1 MPLQSLFVNFT
12 RSHRMAYAVGCLVL
26 VLSLVALLNA
36 PANLAVAL
44 LHDRVLGVH
53 IVLELFA
60 IVVAVLIATASW
72 NMLKLRQD
80 SAAGV
85 MLLGFMIVACCDL
98 MHMLTFKGMPTF
110 ITQSDPE
117 RGIFF
122 WLIGRTVE
130 VLTLLCLAFGRV
142 PSLPRSFA
150 LLSGVSASVA
160 IVWVGSFH
168 LDVFPRTFIEGVGL
182 TPFKTNFEYVL
193 SALHLLTALLL
204 ARRAAQTGANQFR
217 LLAMSSLVMGVG
229 ELSFTSYMGMSDFQ
243 AHAGHIYKVIAYVLL
258 YRSMYTINVLA
269 PMAALQAAERDLRQV
284 LDALPSMVGYCDR
297 NLIYRIANKAFTEW
311 FGMDAATIPGR
322 HVREILGE
330 SLYRE
335 SLPHYEAALRGEPQA
350 FERTIFRPD
359 GQGARNA
366 LTHYLPDWQAGR
378 VVGFY
383 FLVHDVSALH
393 QAQRVQRETLAELT
407 EERQRLDN
415 ILRGADVGTWD
426 WDIPTGALRIDD
438 RWAGILGYASIELQ
452 PHIDIRSELAH
463 PAELGVSRMKLRE
476 HLGGQAEMYDMEC
489 RLRHR
494 DGHWVWVLD
503 RGRVSARDE
512 QGRALRIQ
520 GTLLDITTAKQA
532 QTLLAE
538 REAFL
543 ERVSEVAEVGGWQ
556 LDVKTSSVTFSRQ
569 AGRISGV
576 EEGFRPTLE
585 EALAFFPET
594 SRVSVRKAVREAIEQ
609 RNAFDLEL
617 PYQNA
622 RGESL
627 WVRVVGEALYD
638 DDTPGA
644 LPTRLIGAIQNVTER
659 NRAAQA
665 LQRANERL
673 ALAVGSAGMGV
684 WELDVQA
691 RTLTWDDQ
699 MYALFGASPT
709 DGVQPF
715 TLWIDRL
722 HPNDRASVDRAQ
734 SDAFEGRQ
742 AFNTQF
748 RILLPDNTVRHL
760 KAAGHV
766 TRDASGKPLRMV
778 GVNMDVTEQ
787 VTTAAAL
794 QENQQL
800 LQRVGSLAAIG
811 GWRVDIKAGSVHW
824 SEQTHRIH
832 EVPPDYL
839 PDLASS
845 INFYV
850 PEHREL
856 IEQAVQQGMESGRA
870 CDLELRLITHTG
882 RSIWVRALGEVEFE
896 DGQPVQLVGALQ
908 DITERR
914 ESEELLRAA
923 MVAAEAA
930 SAAKSAFLSN
940 MSHEIRTP
948 LNAVIGVTHLLA
960 DSGLDEDQRYLVSKA
975 QMAGRSLLDIVND
988 VLDLAKIEAGEMEL
1002 DEVVFRPAQLLGE
1015 LQALYGTQAQV
1026 KDLTL
1031 TVQGSTDL
1039 PAWLFGD
1046 ITRLR
1051 QILTNLIS
1059 NALKFTGKGGVSVLM
1074 SVVSRDDS
1082 RLLLRAS
1089 VRDTGVGIEPETQ
1102 ARLFQPF
1109 IQADV
1114 STTRHFGGTGLGLS
1128 IVRRLSLLM
1137 RGEVGLNSCAGQGSE
1152 FWVEVPMTVPS
1163 PEQVGSSDNGLPDT
1177 AFDGDPMTGA
1187 TLLRGVKTSTLIDA
1201 VNSSLVMP
1209 DGTNVLRAPSSQPG
1223 KRGAGELQDV
1233 QVLVVDDTDINLEI
1247 ARRLLE
1253 RQGAKVHT
1261 CNSGRKALEFL
1272 GQQGSDV
1279 DLVLMDVQMPQMD
1292 GLEVTRRIRSELGLT
1307 AMPIVA
1313 LTAGALTEERK
1324 RALAAGMDDFLT
1336 KPLDPKDMVR
1346 IIRTQVGR
1354 QSALKASLPPV
1365 DPIEEVT
1372 ITWPVVIGID
1382 NADAQSRLGGDWKF
1396 FISILQRFFRE
1407 YGDLMNVPFNEP
1419 ASEERKVLAARLHKL
1434 RGSSGTIGATQ
1445 VHRLATELEDL
1456 LVSTDAQALP
1466 GLQALAAEMGILDE
1480 SAKPILAV
1488 EEAGVTSAPP
1498 LAVAPSLSAAELQG
1512 LIDLLKDC
1520 DLAAMDRFDELQAAV
1535 MAKLGAPAAESLCS
1549 AISSLEFDR
1558 ALRILGTINRS

>member
-1 MPLQSLFVNFT
+1 MPVQSPFLNFT
-12 RSHRMAYAVGCLVL
+12 QSHRVAYTVGCSVL
-26 VLSLVALLNA
+26 LLSLVALLNA
-36 PANLAVAL
+36 PANLAVTL

-80 SAAGV
+80 PAAGV

-130 VLTLLCLAFGRV
+130 VLTLLCLAFGRI

-150 LLSGVSASVA
+150 LTSGVLVSAAV
-160 IVWVGSFH
+160 VWVGSFH

-182 TPFKTNFEYVL
+182 TPFKANFEYAL

-229 ELSFTSYMGMSDFQ
+229 ELSFTSYLGMSDFQ
-243 AHAGHIYKVIAYVLL
+243 THAGHIYKVLAYVLL
-258 YRSMYTINVLA
+258 YRSIYTINVLA
-269 PMAALQAAERDLRQV
+269 PMVALQAAERDLRQV

-297 NLIYRIANKAFTEW
+297 NLINRIANKAFGDW
-311 FGMDAATIPGR
+311 FGVDGAHMPGR
-322 HVREILGE
+322 HVRELLGE
-330 SLYRE
+330 SSYLRT
-335 SLPHYEAALRGEPQA
+335 LPFIEAALRGEPQA
-350 FERTIFRPD
+350 FEATIPTPD
-359 GQGARNA
+359 GRGVRHAF
-366 LTHYLPDWQAGR
+366 THFLPDWQAGK

-383 FLVHDVSALH
+383 FLVHDVSALN
-393 QAQRVQRETLAELT
+393 QAVRAQRETLAELT

-438 RWAGILGYASIELQ
+438 RWAGILGYASSELQ

-463 PAELGVSRMKLRE
+463 PAELGVSRTKLRE
-476 HLGGQAEMYDMEC
+476 HLSGQAEMYDMEC

-503 RGRVSARDE
+503 RGRVSSRDE

-520 GTLLDITTAKQA
+520 GTLLDISKAKLAQA
-532 QTLLAE
+532 QLAE

-556 LDVKTSSVTFSRQ
+556 FDLKTNAVTFSKQ
-569 AGRISGV
+569 ACRISRV
-576 EEGFRPTLE
+576 AENFRPTLE
-585 EALAFFPET
+585 EALAFYTEA
-594 SRVSVRKAVREAIEQ
+594 SRALIRKAVRDAIEQ
-609 RNAFDLEL
+609 HKAFDWEL
-617 PYQNA
+617 PCHSAQ
-622 RGESL
+622 GEPL
-627 WVRVVGEALYD
+627 WVRVVGEAVYD

-644 LPTRLIGAIQNVTER
+644 LPTRLIGAMQNISER
-659 NRAAQA
+659 NRAAQD

-684 WELDVQA
+684 WDYDVQA
-691 RTLTWDDQ
+691 RTLSWDEQ
-699 MYALFGASPT
+699 MYALYGESPSGGAEPY
-709 DGVQPF
+709 
-715 TLWIDRL
+715 TLWSDRL
-722 HPNDRASVDRAQ
+722 HPDDRLTAEQALG
-734 SDAFEGRQ
+734 DAMKGKH
-742 AFNTQF
+742 AFKTQF
-748 RILLPDNTVRHL
+748 RIRRADNTVRHL
-760 KAAGHV
+760 RAAAHV
-766 TRDASGKPLRMV
+766 ARDASGAPLRMF

-787 VTTAAAL
+787 VNTAAAL

-824 SEQTHRIH
+824 SEQTRRIH
-832 EVPPDYL
+832 EVPPDYV

-845 INFYV
+845 ISFYV
-850 PEHREL
+850 PEHRVL
-856 IEQAVQQGMESGRA
+856 IEQAVRQGMERGESW
-870 CDLELRLITHTG
+870 DLELRLITHKG

-896 DGQPVQLVGALQ
+896 NGQPAHLVGAIQ
-908 DITERR
+908 DITGRR
-914 ESEELLRAA
+914 EAEELLRAT

-930 SAAKSAFLSN
+930 NAAKSAFLSN

-948 LNAVIGVTHLLA
+948 LNAVIGVAHLLA
-960 DSGLDEDQRYLVSKA
+960 DSELDEDQRHLVSKA
-975 QMAGRSLLDIVND
+975 QIAGRSLLDIVND

-1002 DEVVFRPAQLLGE
+1002 DEVVFQPAKLLAE
-1015 LQALYGTQAQV
+1015 LHSVYGTQAQT
-1026 KDLTL
+1026 KGLAL
-1031 TVQGSTDL
+1031 TVQGSIEL
-1039 PAWLFGD
+1039 PTWLFGD
-1046 ITRLR
+1046 SNRLR

-1082 RLLLRAS
+1082 SLLLRAS
-1089 VRDTGVGIEPETQ
+1089 VRDTGVGIEPEAQ

-1137 RGEVGLNSCAGQGSE
+1137 RGEAGLNSCADQGSE
-1152 FWVEVPMTVPS
+1152 FWVEVPMIVPS
-1163 PEQVGSSDNGLPDT
+1163 PEQTAYSDNGLPDT
-1177 AFDGDPMTGA
+1177 AVDGDPMTDA
-1187 TLLRGVKTSTLIDA
+1187 TLLRTVKTSTLIDA
-1201 VNSSLVMP
+1201 VNSSLAMP
-1209 DGTNVLRAPSSQPG
+1209 DGIRELRAPSTHPS
-1223 KRGAGELQDV
+1223 KRSSGELLDV

-1247 ARRLLE
+1247 TRRLLE
-1253 RQGAKVHT
+1253 RQGAEVHT
-1261 CNSGRKALEFL
+1261 CSSGREALELLSRQSL
-1272 GQQGSDV
+1272 GL
-1279 DLVLMDVQMPQMD
+1279 DLVLMDVQMPHMD
-1292 GLEVTRRIRSELGLT
+1292 GLEVTRRIRGELGLT
-1307 AMPIVA
+1307 ALPIVA

-1336 KPLDPKDMVR
+1336 KPLDPKELVR
-1346 IIRTQVGR
+1346 MIRAQVGR
-1354 QSALKASLPPV
+1354 RSQLKASLSPV
-1365 DPIEEVT
+1365 DPVEEVS
-1372 ITWPVVIGID
+1372 ITWPVMTGID

-1396 FISILQRFFRE
+1396 FISILQRLFRE
-1407 YGDLMNVPFNEP
+1407 YKDLMTVPAIEP
-1419 ASEERKVLAARLHKL
+1419 ASDERAVLAARLHKL

-1466 GLQALAAEMGILDE
+1466 GLQALAAELGILDE
-1480 SAKPILAV
+1480 SAKHTLTV
-1488 EEAGVTSAPP
+1488 EKADVTSVPP
-1498 LAVAPSLSAAELQG
+1498 LAADPSLTAADLQG
-1512 LIDLLKDC
+1512 LMDLLKDC
-1520 DLAAMDRFDELQAAV
+1520 DLAAMDRFDELQEAV
-1535 MAKLGAPAAESLCS
+1535 IVRLGVPEAESLCS
-1549 AISSLEFDR
+1549 AIRSLEFDR
-1558 ALRILGTINRS
+1558 ALRILGTISRS